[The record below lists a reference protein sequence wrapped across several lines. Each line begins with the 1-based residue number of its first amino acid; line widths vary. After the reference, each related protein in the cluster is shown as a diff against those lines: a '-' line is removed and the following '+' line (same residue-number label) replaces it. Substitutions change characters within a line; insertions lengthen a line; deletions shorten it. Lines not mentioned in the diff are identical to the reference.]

1 MTTDHTPSGLI
12 GASIRRVEDPV
23 LVAGKGCYVDDIRL
37 PEMLYLAFLRTTYP
51 HAKIVSIN
59 TNAAKAMAGVLAV
72 ITGEDVK
79 QLNIPV
85 APMVQDQKI
94 PPHPLL
100 ARGAVHEAG
109 VAVAAVVAQSRTL
122 AEDAASAIEVEYEA
136 LPSVIDAEK
145 ALEPGAPL
153 AREELKSNICY
164 IATKKAATWT
174 RLLPKRI
181 ISVACI

>member
-1 MTTDHTPSGLI
+1 MTTDQTPNGLI
-12 GASIRRVEDPV
+12 GASIRRVEDQV

-51 HAKIVSIN
+51 HAKIVSIK
-59 TNAAKAMAGVLAV
+59 TNAAKAMAGILAV

-79 QLNIPV
+79 QLNMPV

-109 VAVAAVVAQSRTL
+109 VAVAAVVAQGRAL
-122 AEDAASAIEVEYEA
+122 AEDAAGVIEVEYEA

-153 AREELKSNICY
+153 AAKSSK
-164 IATKKAATWT
+164 ATSATLRQKKAATWT
-174 RLLPKRI
+174 RL
-181 ISVACI
+181 

>member
-59 TNAAKAMAGVLAV
+59 TNAAKAIAGVLAV

-100 ARGAVHEAG
+100 ALGAVHEA
-109 VAVAAVVAQSRTL
+109 ALSLRTL
-122 AEDAASAIEVEYEA
+122 PA
-136 LPSVIDAEK
+136 PSK
-145 ALEPGAPL
+145 SSTKRCPL
-153 AREELKSNICY
+153 
-164 IATKKAATWT
+164 
-174 RLLPKRI
+174 
-181 ISVACI
+181 